1 MQALPPIRPPAQR
14 ICRRWPR
21 YAAGAAA
28 CWVLSAPAAVGE
40 VDGLSG
46 GPKPSAPL
54 TVTAAAMPQKVDA
67 PATAA
72 TAQTLVTVFTPAY
85 LDAADAI
92 AGLILPPPTQAA
104 DRSAPAAPSGPPQT
118 AVTPAAKPAQLAPGQ
133 DCAPRAQ
140 DYPAEALRARAT
152 GVTRLRIAVDAAG
165 QAAKI
170 DIVRP
175 AGPTRAHAAL
185 DEQAARRLVVCRF
198 EPARDRQGRPMRADF
213 EAEVVWTLP

>member
-1 MQALPPIRPPAQR
+1 M
-14 ICRRWPR
+14 
-21 YAAGAAA
+21 
-28 CWVLSAPAAVGE
+28 LSAPAAVE
-40 VDGLSG
+40 DVDGLSG
-46 GPKPSAPL
+46 DPEPSAPL
-54 TVTAAAMPQKVDA
+54 TVTAAPIPQEVDA
-67 PATAA
+67 PAAAA

-92 AGLILPPPTQAA
+92 AGLILPALEA
-104 DRSAPAAPSGPPQT
+104 GRSAPTTPSGHPQR
-118 AVTPAAKPAQLAPGQ
+118 AVAPAAKPAQLAPGQ

-152 GVTRLRIAVDAAG
+152 GVTRLRIAVDATG

-170 DIVRP
+170 DIVRA

-198 EPARDRQGRPMRADF
+198 EPARDSQGRPMRADF